1 MNQSRT
7 CQYCGDPFVGRIDK
21 KFCTPYCKSAWHYED
36 KKGNPDSFFRKVEF
50 QLKKN
55 RRILATFNKSG
66 KSTIRKEELLTQGF
80 NPRIFTH
87 YWKATNGN
95 TYLFVY
101 EYGFMSIHES
111 NKEKYSLVHWQDYM
125 NDQIRFVES

>member
-1 MNQSRT
+1 MKIRKET
-7 CQYCGDPFVGRIDK
+7 LIPFSGRWNFNLRKTVEYLPHLI
-21 KFCTPYCKSAWHYED
+21 
-36 KKGNPDSFFRKVEF
+36 KVEN
-50 QLKKN
+50 L
-55 RRILATFNKSG
+55 
-66 KSTIRKEELLTQGF
+66 TIRKQELLTQGF

-101 EYGFMSIHES
+101 EYGFMSILES